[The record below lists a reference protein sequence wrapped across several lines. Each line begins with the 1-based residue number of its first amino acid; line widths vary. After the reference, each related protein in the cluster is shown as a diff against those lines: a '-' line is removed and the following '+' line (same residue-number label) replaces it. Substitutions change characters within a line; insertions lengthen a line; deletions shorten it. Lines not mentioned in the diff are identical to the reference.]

1 METWPLRGSGAGNG
15 DSDSDSDGDGDGAV
29 ASTESAE
36 VHHLP

>member
-15 DSDSDSDGDGDGAV
+15 DSDSDGDGDGDGAV

>member
-15 DSDSDSDGDGDGAV
+15 ESDSDSDGDGDGAV